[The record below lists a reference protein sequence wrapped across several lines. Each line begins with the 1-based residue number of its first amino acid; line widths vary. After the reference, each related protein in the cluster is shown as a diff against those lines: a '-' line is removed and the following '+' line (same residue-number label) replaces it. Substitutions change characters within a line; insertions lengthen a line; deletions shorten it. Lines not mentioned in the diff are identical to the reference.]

1 MQLALENRHR
11 AVTFATFACSGAE
24 IHHGLFGEMDA
35 REGAREVPRGKVAAQ
50 LDQLTDLL
58 CRGAHSQAGAYT
70 LPAYAHGGTAVTEQ
84 KIAKSWCPP
93 QLRKRGIDL
102 VLLSIG
108 GNDVGFSALAAFSLT
123 EQMSDLAPIAGLVG
137 SSIRF
142 GPQVAQ
148 VYLDVLDR
156 RMKALKD
163 ALHDGFGV
171 ARGRVVQ
178 SSYEPIQ
185 FDEVGGVCGLDPTL
199 ESRTAAGPPPVG
211 RDGAVPRPF
220 LEAPRMYR
228 QYKAAAD
235 CPARLATGSGTGFA
249 LVTEHIPEFSKRGLC
264 ARDPARAMT
273 DGSLMRVPRR
283 PGNGDEFRPYSPAS
297 ALPYAHRWRLFRT
310 PNDAFLTANSHR
322 EGMPLFDFC
331 SRPTRRFIVAPFTP
345 GPRRTPLW
353 PITCCRMQ
361 GASSI
366 LRLPCRRAASAKCA
380 DANVGRIS
388 EA

>member
-35 REGAREVPRGKVAAQ
+35 PEGAREVPRGKVAAQ
-50 LDQLTDLL
+50 LDQLSDLI
-58 CRGAHSQAGAYT
+58 CRGAHSHTGAYT
-70 LPAYAHGGTAVTEQ
+70 LPACAHGGTAVTEQ

-123 EQMSDLAPIAGLVG
+123 EQVSDLAPIAGLVG

-171 ARGRVVQ
+171 APGRVVQ

-199 ESRTAAGPPPVG
+199 GMDVHPGLRLGRHQLDETAQ
-211 RDGAVPRPF
+211 F
-220 LEAPRMYR
+220 LDRFLKRLECIASTKRR
-228 QYKAAAD
+228 AD
-235 CPARLATGSGTGFA
+235 CPARLATGRGTGFA

-273 DGSLMRVPRR
+273 DESLMRVPRR

-310 PNDAFLTANSHR
+310 PKCVFDRQQPSRRDALVRHSAAGLR
-322 EGMPLFDFC
+322 
-331 SRPTRRFIVAPFTP
+331 
-345 GPRRTPLW
+345 
-353 PITCCRMQ
+353 
-361 GASSI
+361 GA
-366 LRLPCRRAASAKCA
+366 L
-380 DANVGRIS
+380 
-388 EA
+388 